1 MASCDSCVYNVYDED
16 DEEYYCEVDMDEDD
30 AARLM
35 QGHYK
40 ECPYYQLDDEYA
52 VERAGLERGI
62 PASEK
67 ARRLLEESE
76 KLPAADKSLLQLYR
90 QTQERKPGFE
100 KEPEKRKDI
109 DRIYQEVIYKL
120 YQGSCSPGRA
130 ADVFYQDVQ
139 ELFTEQE
146 ATDESIGKAG

>member
-1 MASCDSCVYNVYDED
+1 M
-16 DEEYYCEVDMDEDD
+16 
-30 AARLM
+30 
-35 QGHYK
+35 
-40 ECPYYQLDDEYA
+40 
-52 VERAGLERGI
+52 
-62 PASEK
+62 
-67 ARRLLEESE
+67 
-76 KLPAADKSLLQLYR
+76 
-90 QTQERKPGFE
+90 PGFE

>member
-1 MASCDSCVYNVYDED
+1 ME
-16 DEEYYCEVDMDEDD
+16 
-30 AARLM
+30 
-35 QGHYK
+35 Q
-40 ECPYYQLDDEYA
+40 
-52 VERAGLERGI
+52 AGLERGI

-90 QTQERKPGFE
+90 QTQERMPGFE

-120 YQGSCSPGRA
+120 YQGELLSRKSGRCILSGCTGA
-130 ADVFYQDVQ
+130 VYRTGGDR
-139 ELFTEQE
+139 
-146 ATDESIGKAG
+146 